1 MKIANSNASAVSER
15 SPPAGLD
22 QYAGGEHVFRVFQ
35 AQSPGAAWEQRGE
48 HLLECLGGIVER
60 GFEYLDHRGIEILDE
75 LHQIVT

>member
-1 MKIANSNASAVSER
+1 MSS
-15 SPPAGLD
+15 G
-22 QYAGGEHVFRVFQ
+22 VFQ